1 MSIHDA
7 LQPYETQV
15 PAEPTI
21 RVPGKKGSN

>member
-15 PAEPTI
+15 WAESTI
-21 RVPGKKGSN
+21 NVPGKKGSD